1 MAVPRPLLLSL
12 LGTFLLAAT
21 FLTMRNAQ
29 STSQKVANPVVPAQP
44 AAPKTSTPAKPA
56 APAKPALLSSQDA
69 IRAIVSPGT
78 PLKSARFAVAL
89 DSRELAGRH
98 AHESVALAGRF
109 EGPSGQR
116 SFDIRS
122 ASASPGRRSSGR
134 VVSSGG
140 SAFVFVHGK
149 AYGVPPRA
157 MKLTSKLRQ
166 ALTGS
171 GQSSAAKLPALD
183 PAPWMK
189 HVKVS
194 DGGKVAGVPT
204 THVTGVVN
212 SQKMA
217 KDVKKLF
224 KAAASGSAQPASL
237 PQGFGRDFAQVFK
250 GATLDAYVGTQ
261 DKIVRKLRVSVTGA
275 EPKSVLDPGDSAR
288 WRSVLSLGMRGV
300 NQPQKIV
307 APKGP
312 AKAKLHGK
320 AARSAQ
326 GDYLLTATVMDPP
339 GGLAQTA
346 IGFLRVNA
354 VAKATRVPNKVDR
367 AIKAHKR
374 VVLFFRQN
382 KGADDDATA
391 QAVRDLRRR
400 TNALVVSDTVNNLAS
415 YGAVVQSAGVARAP
429 SVVIIG
435 KTGRAQL
442 IEGYIDPEALAQE
455 VADTR

>member
-12 LGTFLLAAT
+12 LGMFLLAAT

-29 STSQKVANPVVPAQP
+29 STSQKVATPVVPAQP
-44 AAPKTSTPAKPA
+44 AAPKTSTPGKPA
-56 APAKPALLSSQDA
+56 APAKAALLGSQDA
-69 IRAIVSPGT
+69 VRAIVSPGT
-78 PLKSARFAVAL
+78 PLKSARLSVAL
-89 DSRELAGRH
+89 DSRERGGRH

-109 EGPSGQR
+109 DALGGQR

-122 ASASPGRRSSGR
+122 SSASPGKRDSGR
-134 VVSSGG
+134 VVSSAG
-140 SAFVFVHGK
+140 SASVFVHGK
-149 AYGVPPRA
+149 AYSVPPRA
-157 MKLTSKLRQ
+157 VKLTSKLRQ

-189 HVKVS
+189 HLKVT

-224 KAAASGSAQPASL
+224 KAAASGSAQPVSL

-250 GATLDAYVGTQ
+250 GAKLDAYVGTQ
-261 DKIVRKLRVSVTGA
+261 DKIVRKLRLSVTGT
-275 EPKSVLDPGDSAR
+275 EPKSVLDPGDTAR
-288 WRSVLSLGMRGV
+288 WHSVLSLGMRGV
-300 NQPQKIV
+300 NQPQRIV
-307 APKGP
+307 APKSP
-312 AKAKLHGK
+312 AKLHGK

-326 GDYLLTATVMDPP
+326 TDYLLTATVMDPP
-339 GGLAQTA
+339 GGLAQTG

-367 AIKAHKR
+367 AIKAHER
-374 VVLFFRQN
+374 VVLFFRQ

-391 QAVRDLRRR
+391 QAVRELRNR
-400 TNALVVSDTVNNLAS
+400 TKALVVSDSVNNLAS
-415 YGAVVQSAGVARAP
+415 YGEVVQSAGVARAP

-455 VADTR
+455 VSDTR

>member
-1 MAVPRPLLLSL
+1 MAVPRPLLLTL

-21 FLTMRNAQ
+21 FLTMRNSQ

-56 APAKPALLSSQDA
+56 APAKPALLSGQDA
-69 IRAIVSPGT
+69 VRAIVSPGT
-78 PLKSARFAVAL
+78 PLKSARFSVAL
-89 DSRELAGRH
+89 DTRELAGRH
-98 AHESVALAGRF
+98 AHEAVALAGRF
-109 EGPSGQR
+109 QGASGQR

-122 ASASPGRRSSGR
+122 SSVSPGKRESGR
-134 VVSSGG
+134 VVSNGA
-140 SAFVFVHGK
+140 SAFVFSHGK
-149 AYGVPPRA
+149 AYSVPARA
-157 MKLTSKLRQ
+157 VKLTSKLRD
-166 ALTGS
+166 ALAGS

-189 HVKVS
+189 HLKVS
-194 DGGKVAGVPT
+194 DGGKVDGVPT

-212 SQKMA
+212 STKMA

-224 KAAASGSAQPASL
+224 KSAASGSAQPVNL

-250 GATLDAYVGTQ
+250 GAKLDAYVGTQ
-261 DKIVRKLRVSVTGA
+261 DKTVRKLRLSVTGA
-275 EPKSVLDPGDSAR
+275 EPKSVLDPGDTAR
-288 WRSVLSLGMRGV
+288 WHSVLSVGMAGV
-300 NQPQKIV
+300 NKPQKIV
-307 APKGP
+307 APNGP

-320 AARSAQ
+320 AARNADN
-326 GDYLLTATVMDPP
+326 DYLLTATVMDPP
-339 GGLAQTA
+339 GGLAQTG
-346 IGFLRVNA
+346 IGFLRISA

-367 AIKAHKR
+367 AIRAHKR

-382 KGADDDATA
+382 GADDSATA
-391 QAVRDLRRR
+391 RAVSDLRKR
-400 TNALVVSDTVNNLAS
+400 TKALVVSDSVNNLAS
-415 YGAVVQSAGVARAP
+415 YGEVVQSVGVARAP

-435 KTGRAQL
+435 RTGRAQL